1 MTRSVYT
8 LCGFEKN
15 KPVGFCVFCEFCGNY
30 DKGTITRRIIT
41 KGMHPK
47 AKRPVKAKALIM
59 NAFALTGRII
69 YNVRLP
75 RAFLLRQAAEP
86 SGPGL
91 GEIWAFSPHCLSFDT
106 PSFLYKSFVVVDVY
120 RSPNGRLYLIT
131 MFTIFFGTTITL
143 TTFLS
148 PMYLALCSSAS
159 TASWMASLVASAGN
173 FFWKR
178 ALPLKDMVS

>member
-30 DKGTITRRIIT
+30 DKGTITRRITT
-41 KGMHPK
+41 KGTIY
-47 AKRPVKAKALIM
+47 KRTISNNIKKP
-59 NAFALTGRII
+59 GRGT
-69 YNVRLP
+69 
-75 RAFLLRQAAEP
+75 
-86 SGPGL
+86 S
-91 GEIWAFSPHCLSFDT
+91 FSPV
-106 PSFLYKSFVVVDVY
+106 LYKSFVVVDVY
-120 RSPNGRLYLIT
+120 RSPNERLYLIT

>member
-47 AKRPVKAKALIM
+47 AKRP
-59 NAFALTGRII
+59 FTR
-69 YNVRLP
+69 RC
-75 RAFLLRQAAEP
+75 
-86 SGPGL
+86 PGL

-106 PSFLYKSFVVVDVY
+106 PSFLYKSFVVVDVS
-120 RSPNGRLYLIT
+120 RSPSKRLYLIT